1 MYLYVGNFGS
11 CVFVIIKYVD
21 KYNIMYVYFLFN
33 GIIIKYVLFWLIVVI
48 RIEYFWDCMKLFY

>member
-21 KYNIMYVYFLFN
+21 KYNILYVYFFN
-33 GIIIKYVLFWLIVVI
+33 GIISKYVLFWFIVVI
-48 RIEYFWDCMKLFY
+48 RIEYFWECMKLFY

>member
-21 KYNIMYVYFLFN
+21 KYNILYVYFFN
-33 GIIIKYVLFWLIVVI
+33 GIISKYVLFWFIVVI